1 MKGRSQDHRY
11 ESNPDHPPRYG
22 VSFSWELLHVTASTD
37 WPSNNPINS
46 CKLQMSCVCRA
57 GAPEYSGHSAHAVLT
72 SLGAHALGRLPKA
85 TYVPWGRPEAAGS
98 FHSSRLGGVF
108 CNSHLAI
115 NRWAFSCSSGLGT
128 YSSFQ
133 LGTPTRRILFVSIAC
148 PQKFSSHTV
157 SGAGLKSA
165 EHPFLGRSEPPV
177 GKATELFF
185 LQRFLAMAQSAS
197 FPPPRGPAL
206 RGRRTDPCGAWL
218 AAVSPK

>member
-1 MKGRSQDHRY
+1 MRATRTIH
-11 ESNPDHPPRYG
+11 PDTACRFLGNSCMSPPRPIG
-22 VSFSWELLHVTASTD
+22 RPII
-37 WPSNNPINS
+37 PSIPANS
-46 CKLQMSCVCRA
+46 KCLAFV
-57 GAPEYSGHSAHAVLT
+57 APVRRSSGHSAHAVLT